1 MAKAFSTSR
10 WLRKYGSKLGH
21 QVFIRVRMNNGFET
35 EIPVY
40 DFVNNDKLP
49 ISVKK
54 EHWNKGYVTGGTYH
68 IPIRDLNLL
77 LAKVE
82 RFVKSAIVELIEK
95 NIRVTRENILKLTY
109 INEDNAV
116 ENERKISSGEVIV
129 NEDGGAF
136 ASHEEFVEF
145 IIESEDPKF
154 DKLKKSMGLYNKQ
167 YILDYWDDF
176 IREYA
181 PDSYN
186 TPRYAVEDY
195 IKNTQDNCKVTDFSG
210 EWLERFFKHII
221 KEGYSFRKDGTNRQ
235 PYTITTVTKYLKH
248 LKAFGDYLFVEK
260 KILNNQDYKR
270 FDLKKKTK
278 KQSLMEVLPSFRP
291 LIIKYKFSYYDDV
304 ILCYITGNN
313 SQSYSGY

>member
-1 MAKAFSTSR
+1 MAKAFTTSR

-21 QVFIRVRMNNGFET
+21 QVFIRVRMNNGFVT

-40 DFVNNDKLP
+40 DYINNDKLP

-82 RFVKSAIVELIEK
+82 RFVKSAIVELNEK
-95 NIRVTRENILKLTY
+95 NIRVTRENIIKLTY
-109 INEDNAV
+109 INEDSAV
-116 ENERKISSGEVIV
+116 ENERRITSGEVIV

-145 IIESEDPKF
+145 IFESEDPKF

-176 IREYA
+176 IHDYA

-186 TPRYAVEDY
+186 TPRYAIEDY
-195 IKNTQDNCKVTDFSG
+195 IKKTQDNCKVTDFSG

-221 KEGYSFRKDGTNRQ
+221 KEGYSFRKDREFFN
-235 PYTITTVTKYLKH
+235 
-248 LKAFGDYLFVEK
+248 
-260 KILNNQDYKR
+260 
-270 FDLKKKTK
+270 
-278 KQSLMEVLPSFRP
+278 
-291 LIIKYKFSYYDDV
+291 
-304 ILCYITGNN
+304 
-313 SQSYSGY
+313 